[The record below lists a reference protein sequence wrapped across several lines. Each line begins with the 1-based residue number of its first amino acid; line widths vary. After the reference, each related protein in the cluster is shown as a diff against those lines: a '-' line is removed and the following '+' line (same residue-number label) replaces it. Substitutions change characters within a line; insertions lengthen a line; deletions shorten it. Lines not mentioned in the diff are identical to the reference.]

1 MATKAKRETKAEKE
15 VREKSAL
22 RAKFLDIAAGACGEV
37 IRAEDGFVELHGG
50 PEALGRFAG
59 ALASIYQGEPIENGK
74 VGEWMFRINRI
85 ADFDDLDGL
94 VERFHALGVRA

>member
-1 MATKAKRETKAEKE
+1 MATKKRETKAEKE
-15 VREKSAL
+15 AREKSAL
-22 RAKFLDIAAGACGEV
+22 RAKFLDIATGACGEAIDPDV
-37 IRAEDGFVELHGG
+37 GFVELCGG

-74 VGEWMFRINRI
+74 LGEWVFRINRI

-94 VERFHALGVRA
+94 VDRFHSLGIRA